1 MRMKYFTRGMGIGF
15 IIASMI
21 FMIAFAFYRPKMSE
35 EQIRTEAAKLGM
47 IDPSLPSGLMSDQ
60 ESDSKSEATDDK
72 EADTKESDTKESE
85 EQESNDADASANPD
99 AEETPSNDA
108 DPSANPDAEETPSY
122 DGETSVTNVDPKD
135 AHDAPRSDTNE
146 SIAFSI
152 GAGETSDTV
161 GSDLENKGL
170 VNSGSEFDSY
180 LENNGYDNRIQPGNY
195 DIPKSASYDEIARI
209 ITKQN

>member
-72 EADTKESDTKESE
+72 GADTKESDTKESE
-85 EQESNDADASANPD
+85 EQESNDADASAKPD

-108 DPSANPDAEETPSY
+108 DPSANPDAEVTPSY

>member
-72 EADTKESDTKESE
+72 GAETKESDTKESE

-108 DPSANPDAEETPSY
+108 DPSANPDAEVTPSY

>member
-72 EADTKESDTKESE
+72 GAETKESDTKESA

-108 DPSANPDAEETPSY
+108 DPSANPDAEVTPSY

>member
-1 MRMKYFTRGMGIGF
+1 M
-15 IIASMI
+15 
-21 FMIAFAFYRPKMSE
+21 
-35 EQIRTEAAKLGM
+35 
-47 IDPSLPSGLMSDQ
+47 
-60 ESDSKSEATDDK
+60 
-72 EADTKESDTKESE
+72 
-85 EQESNDADASANPD
+85 
-99 AEETPSNDA
+99 
-108 DPSANPDAEETPSY
+108 
-122 DGETSVTNVDPKD
+122 KD

>member
-21 FMIAFAFYRPKMSE
+21 FMIAFAFYSPKMSE

-72 EADTKESDTKESE
+72 GAETKESDTKESA
-85 EQESNDADASANPD
+85 EQESNNADASANPD
-99 AEETPSNDA
+99 AEV
-108 DPSANPDAEETPSY
+108 TPSY

>member
-72 EADTKESDTKESE
+72 GADTKESDTKESE

>member
-72 EADTKESDTKESE
+72 GAETKESDTKESA